1 MKKGDK
7 IDMGNGFVFHI
18 VGENNNGLSW
28 FGFLAHKPTSLIAIG
43 QTTLTKEFVQQFN
56 KHKNEKR

>member
-28 FGFLAHKPTSLIAIG
+28 IGYLVHKPTSSIAIG
-43 QTTLTKEFVQQFN
+43 QTTLTKEFLETFN
-56 KHKNEKR
+56 K

>member
-28 FGFLAHKPTSLIAIG
+28 FGYLAHKPTSLIAIG
-43 QTTLTKEFVQQFN
+43 QTTLTKEFLETFN
-56 KHKNEKR
+56 K